1 MYVYTERAGRDN
13 IPAFELYIFRSLHA
27 RPEYLASYLLESVVC
42 IWEWICQ
49 AISSMGYITAAS
61 DDIVAMLCCCMC
73 AIFLKVW

>member
-1 MYVYTERAGRDN
+1 MYIQKEVGEITYQY
-13 IPAFELYIFRSLHA
+13 LSYIFRSLHA
-27 RPEYLASYLLESVVC
+27 LAEYLASYLLESVVC